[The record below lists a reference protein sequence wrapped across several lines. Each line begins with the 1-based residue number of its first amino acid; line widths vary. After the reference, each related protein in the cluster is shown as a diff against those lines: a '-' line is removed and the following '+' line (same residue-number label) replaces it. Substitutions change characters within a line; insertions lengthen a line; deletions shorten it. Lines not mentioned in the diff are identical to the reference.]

1 VALSRADH
9 LIATVP
15 DAVIIIDDA
24 TRLHYA
30 NPAAERLFGF
40 RAEERLGAESL
51 DLIHPDDLEF
61 AILSTQTVMEKEVGT
76 PIEIRV
82 TTATG
87 WRLVEVVGARYS
99 DDDLA
104 NGIVL
109 SLRDLTERRR
119 WEVAGDDLTLFR
131 TLLQNAAGVT
141 MLIDPDGTVRAA
153 SAAITRVLGHDPGD
167 VNGRGLVDIV
177 VAADRSRFMGALSD
191 AKTTRGASDA
201 QRVSIDVRM
210 ETRSG
215 HEVPFQL
222 TIVNLLDDPTVS
234 GLIVSGQDISELHE
248 ARQKLAHAAE
258 HDDLTG
264 LPNRALLARELAQR
278 LGIDGPRA
286 TAVAFLDLDRFKIMN
301 DLFGHDVGDEI
312 LVTVARRLKNTV
324 RASDVVARFGGDE
337 FVIIASVTSQAEI
350 DQLTARLGSAVSEPM
365 RLRTGPL
372 QVFASIGLVVAHPG
386 DQMEDVLTDADAAMY
401 DAKNRS
407 RNTVGGRTRP
417 LAERRSL
424 AEDIDEAFR
433 LGQFDVHYQPIVD
446 IANATTIALEALVRW
461 RHPRRGLLLPVDF
474 LDVIEDTRRDS
485 ELGDLVATTAMSD
498 LREFRELSDSDLTMG
513 VNVSMSQLAE
523 EGFSDRMASLVHRSG
538 VAPANVVIEVSERG
552 LLDPVDGT
560 EISPGR
566 AAVQSMSD
574 AGFRIAVDDFGTG
587 YSSLSHLVSF
597 PVDILKID
605 RSFVE
610 GLGHDKSRES
620 IVAALIVLAQ
630 AAGMD
635 VVAEGVE
642 QESQLAALR
651 RLGCA
656 YGQGFYF
663 SRPLPTDEIVAELRA
678 RAILGPQLSGQE
690 APGLV

>member
-1 VALSRADH
+1 M
-9 LIATVP
+9 
-15 DAVIIIDDA
+15 
-24 TRLHYA
+24 
-30 NPAAERLFGF
+30 
-40 RAEERLGAESL
+40 ES
-51 DLIHPDDLEF
+51 
-61 AILSTQTVMEKEVGT
+61 
-76 PIEIRV
+76 
-82 TTATG
+82 
-87 WRLVEVVGARYS
+87 
-99 DDDLA
+99 
-104 NGIVL
+104 
-109 SLRDLTERRR
+109 
-119 WEVAGDDLTLFR
+119 
-131 TLLQNAAGVT
+131 
-141 MLIDPDGTVRAA
+141 
-153 SAAITRVLGHDPGD
+153 
-167 VNGRGLVDIV
+167 
-177 VAADRSRFMGALSD
+177 
-191 AKTTRGASDA
+191 
-201 QRVSIDVRM
+201 
-210 ETRSG
+210 RSG
-215 HEVPFQL
+215 HAVPFQL

-278 LGIDGPRA
+278 LGNDGPRA

-386 DQMEDVLTDADAAMY
+386 DQMEDVLTDADSAMY

-407 RNTVGGRTRP
+407 RNTVSGRTRP

-560 EISPGR
+560 EISPVR
-566 AAVQSMSD
+566 AAVRSMSD